1 MAASQNGHTE
11 TVKLLLN
18 RGAEVD
24 LPDNVRNSNHASG
37 MCSHETRTELDHGRV
52 KYKYLSCSISKK

>member
-1 MAASQNGHTE
+1 MAASENGHTE

-24 LPDNVRNSNHASG
+24 LPDNVRNSNHASD
-37 MCSHETRTELDHGRV
+37 MCPHET
-52 KYKYLSCSISKK
+52 KI

>member
-24 LPDNVRNSNHASG
+24 LPDNVRNSNHASD
-37 MCSHETRTELDHGRV
+37 MYPHETRTVTMGG
-52 KYKYLSCSISKK
+52 LSINT